1 MCDCKSAIRPDT
13 GTTRAEV
20 LYQAEYFPDTKHP
33 RVSVDACIA
42 HWVERL
48 WMGGVRTRASCCGH
62 DGLFGPPT
70 VFVDSAAD
78 VADACLILDADS
90 REWHVIVWAG
100 RGNYSGHKVRKGK

>member
-62 DGLFGPPT
+62 DGLFGPRRCLSTARPT
-70 VFVDSAAD
+70 WRTPASFSTPICAN
-78 VADACLILDADS
+78 
-90 REWHVIVWAG
+90 G
-100 RGNYSGHKVRKGK
+100 T